1 MYFEIGAPVFD
12 ASIATLTGCV
22 CAADMTERMSA
33 ASNNAGI
40 LDVNVFFVDCMMNNS
55 VAEPSY
61 LKAGGTALGF
71 CGYCGWSFLV
81 SSLVPGIESVFAGLL
96 SWLQRENR
104 HGLRLNG
111 QRQFAVLHNCG
122 DGLGHNGVGSRKC
135 VHAVDGRGSQ
145 SLSLRRLESSSG
157 DRGID
162 LDWLFR
168 IEVRYLNP

>member
-22 CAADMTERMSA
+22 CAADTTERMSA
-33 ASNNAGI
+33 PSNSADIFN
-40 LDVNVFFVDCMMNNS
+40 VNVSFVDCMMNNS
-55 VAEPSY
+55 LAEPSY

-104 HGLRLNG
+104 HGLRFNCQYQPAAFHG
-111 QRQFAVLHNCG
+111 CG
-122 DGLGHNGVGSRKC
+122 DRLRHNDVGCCKC

-145 SLSLRRLESSSG
+145 RLSLRRLG
-157 DRGID
+157 RHTADLRID
-162 LDWLFR
+162 LKRL
-168 IEVRYLNP
+168 